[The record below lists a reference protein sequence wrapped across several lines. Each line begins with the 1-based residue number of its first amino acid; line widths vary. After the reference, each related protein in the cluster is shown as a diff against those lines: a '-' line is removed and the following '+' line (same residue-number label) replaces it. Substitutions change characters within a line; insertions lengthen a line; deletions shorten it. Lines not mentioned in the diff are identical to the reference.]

1 MVTGSIF
8 VLNTEGL
15 FQANKQYWRHI
26 VHKYNLE
33 DVTSQETSKLS
44 SAIGSNGVYYSL
56 VLHDVMQSAE

>member
-1 MVTGSIF
+1 MVTGCIF

-15 FQANKQYWRHI
+15 FQANKQYWHHV

-44 SAIGSNGVYYSL
+44 SAIGSNGLYHSL